1 MDYARGVHKALQ
13 DRGIPE
19 IDWYR
24 QAQDRNSWRRRAVY
38 GIRPEQA
45 DELKSLPKEDESRWT
60 GGGRKDAYEARKKLQ
75 GQSRKPITGANA
87 MKRNDGKYECPVCDK
102 VSESA
107 KGIMSHYSKMHG
119 SEQILRNAN
128 GGTFTCET
136 CGKECRSQAG
146 LRKHMKTHEK
156 D

>member
-45 DELKSLPKEDESRWT
+45 EEMKNTPKENENHWAT
-60 GGGRKDAYEARKKLQ
+60 GGRKDGFEARKMLQ
-75 GQSRKPITGANA
+75 GQKRKPITGAEA
-87 MKRNDGKYECPVCDK
+87 MRRTDGKHECPVCGK
-102 VSESA
+102 ESA
-107 KGIMSHYSKMHG
+107 FPKGVMSHYSKMHG
-119 SEQILRNAN
+119 TE
-128 GGTFTCET
+128 
-136 CGKECRSQAG
+136 
-146 LRKHMKTHEK
+146 
-156 D
+156 